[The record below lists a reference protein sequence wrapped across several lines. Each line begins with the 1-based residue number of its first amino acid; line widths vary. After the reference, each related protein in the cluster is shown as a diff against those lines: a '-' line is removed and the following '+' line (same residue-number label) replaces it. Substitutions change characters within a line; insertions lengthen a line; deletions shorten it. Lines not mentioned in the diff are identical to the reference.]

1 MADLNIKEEY
11 NKLKEKHKLPN
22 FDDINSEFEFI
33 AIDKK
38 GIISRQIRRRM
49 NDKIVFFCNI
59 IERILYPNPQAIPLA
74 QESKFLDDKK
84 DNLFRLY
91 KKLMSYERR
100 SLDLDVRSSKEKEDI
115 DFIKDLLNDWNEIKE
130 NISEA
135 TVRLKEFWK
144 IKDEKKEKGE
154 VYFGW
159 E

>member
-11 NKLKEKHKLPN
+11 NKLKEKYKLPN